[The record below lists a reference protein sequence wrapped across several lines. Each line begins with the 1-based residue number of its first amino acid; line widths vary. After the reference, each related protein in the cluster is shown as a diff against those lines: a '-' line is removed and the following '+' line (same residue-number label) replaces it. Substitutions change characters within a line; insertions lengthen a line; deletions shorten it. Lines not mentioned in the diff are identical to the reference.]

1 MQTKHLVLT
10 YRIFRQKHDVP
21 LRALAEAGGISVQ
34 YLSRVEL
41 GEAALTDICRE
52 KMLRAMRIVLRER
65 QCGAEDA
72 LRELERV
79 KTELFLYRRDA
90 Q

>member
-10 YRIFRQKHDVP
+10 YRIFRQKHGVP

-41 GEAALTDICRE
+41 GEAALTDTCRE

-65 QCGAEDA
+65 QCGADDA

-79 KTELFLYRRDA
+79 KTELFLYRRDT